1 MKLYWVFSKTK
12 TEDWFV
18 IAKSKQK
25 AERFFENAEGFDTY
39 EGQAEL
45 ICLIP
50 KKIIVKFEVEEEKF
64 PNLEILKELGGVI
77 YSEDVP
83 RIINFNGKVYVEGH
97 LTYKTAYEEIE
108 NKTGVYIIRFQNTDN
123 YKIGITKNL
132 KTRISQFSTG
142 NPDNIIIEYF
152 IATEH
157 YKSLEKH
164 FHSIFKNNRMKGE
177 WFKFTQKEFQ
187 ELESN
192 LVILAE
198 SDLFF
203 VYDIKGLYE
212 WLHK

>member
-18 IAKSKQK
+18 IAKSKLQ
-25 AERFFENAEGFDTY
+25 AERFFENAEGFDMY
-39 EGQAEL
+39 DGQAEL
-45 ICLIP
+45 ICVVP
-50 KKIIVKFEVEEEKF
+50 KEIINKYDIYEENF
-64 PNLEILKELGGVI
+64 ANLEILKELGGVV
-77 YSEDVP
+77 YSEEVP
-83 RIINFNGKVYVEGH
+83 RIVNINGKVYVEGH
-97 LTYKTAYEEIE
+97 LTYEIAYDEIE

-152 IATEH
+152 IATKH

-164 FHSIFKNNRMKGE
+164 FHSIFKKYRMKGE
-177 WFKFTQKEFQ
+177 WFKFTQQEF
-187 ELESN
+187 EEVESN
-192 LVILAE
+192 LVILSK

-203 VYDIKGLYE
+203 VYDIKGLFE